1 MAKIKPIKD
10 SEANRKESFSIR
22 TAKNDSFH
30 LQTASVSVDMHK
42 DCSEESKQTN
52 ITGLKVVLSL
62 ALYFLK
68 KCWMTCSAAV
78 FVIFVIYWC
87 YGGIIAFI
95 LFVFALSGKSV
106 PLNVFITHCGI
117 NNSVK
122 TVW

>member
-10 SEANRKESFSIR
+10 SEANRKESFPIR

-30 LQTASVSVDMHK
+30 LQTASVSSCTVDMHK
-42 DCSEESKQTN
+42 DRSEESKQTN

-95 LFVFALSGKSV
+95 LFAFALSGQSV
-106 PLNVFITHCGI
+106 LMFLLLIVQ
-117 NNSVK
+117 
-122 TVW
+122 